1 MIEQFQR
8 RTAGAPVNFDP
19 VEEPVRSLGEA
30 TDELT
35 VVACIARQVG
45 LDDAENAIHAVNGR

>member
-1 MIEQFQR
+1 
-8 RTAGAPVNFDP
+8 VNFDP

-45 LDDAENAIHAVNGR
+45 LDDAENAIHVVNGR